1 LNQRS
6 IKLGI
11 AATTLMIILLTSG
24 CATQYGQRVKDDFR
38 DTFKLYAG
46 VGIGLHADVK
56 VTNFMHPGIGWAGL
70 WLNAGL
76 RDRYSTF
83 VFPSQESAMF
93 PLWAITAPFTM
104 EEKDWF
110 LSESLRMA
118 NGRLIGHENPHREYF
133 VLGSL
138 FDLSGIQ
145 AFEAYGIQKIAKHP
159 TMLKGHSEQAY
170 TEKPLG
176 IELGLG
182 LLLLNVRIGF
192 DPVEFVDLITTCFG
206 WDMLQDN
213 KSIDVA
219 PVIDG
224 ESLIPQKESM
234 ISKSPEKKE

>member
-1 LNQRS
+1 MNKKHLK
-6 IKLGI
+6 IGI
-11 AATTLMIILLTSG
+11 SVITLLISLLTSG
-24 CATQYGQRVKDDFR
+24 CATQYGQRVNDDFR

-56 VTNFMHPGIGWAGL
+56 ITNFIHPGIGWAGI

-76 RDRYSTF
+76 RDRHSSF

-118 NGRLIGHENPHREYF
+118 NGRLLGYDNPHREYF
-133 VLGSL
+133 VWGSI
-138 FDLSGIQ
+138 FDLGGVKS
-145 AFEAYGIQKIAKHP
+145 FEAYGIQKVVKHP

-182 LLLLNVRIGF
+182 LLFVNVRVGF
-192 DPVEFVDLITTCFG
+192 DPVEFVDLVTTCFG

-213 KSIDVA
+213 KSMETA
-219 PVIDG
+219 TVID
-224 ESLIPQKESM
+224 E
-234 ISKSPEKKE
+234 KSSPKKE